1 MHVKKKHTLLFS
13 YQLQMQIP
21 YPLLLQWIKR
31 PGDIV
36 QR

>member
-1 MHVKKKHTLLFS
+1 MHVKKTDTLLFS
-13 YQLQMQIP
+13 YQLQMQILD
-21 YPLLLQWIKR
+21 PLLLQWIKR